1 MKLRIVCGLVCI
13 SYAIAALPELVTNL
27 DDNMICYLHMWDLR
41 SGTREIGDGY
51 LFGFFD
57 EKTYTAVPFVKTTKN
72 PQQVIGQKEDFEQLT
87 RNNTHA
93 PTYNADVDY
102 CAQVEELLEIGKSNG
117 SIVPNTPYILRRGKR
132 S

>member
-1 MKLRIVCGLVCI
+1 M
-13 SYAIAALPELVTNL
+13 TN
-27 DDNMICYLHMWDLR
+27 I
-41 SGTREIGDGY
+41 
-51 LFGFFD
+51 
-57 EKTYTAVPFVKTTKN
+57 KTTKN
-72 PQQVIGQKEDFEQLT
+72 TQKKIKKKEDFEQLT

-93 PTYNADVDY
+93 PTYNAEVDY